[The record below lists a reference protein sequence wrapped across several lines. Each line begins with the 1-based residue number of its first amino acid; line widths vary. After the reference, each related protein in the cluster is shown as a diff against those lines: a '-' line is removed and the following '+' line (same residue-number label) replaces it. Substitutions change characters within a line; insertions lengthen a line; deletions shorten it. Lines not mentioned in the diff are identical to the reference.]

1 MELEFTVD
9 VSAADFFAANAKHFR
24 MGWAAQKLTF
34 AYLSSAFLLTVV
46 AMAAVG
52 PSDAGFLDDLR
63 AQLPLGAGIAAVLL
77 VTRYAVCW
85 LQLPGTSNQL
95 HAQTGTM
102 EMPTTYHLTPDR
114 FKASYAEG
122 TSDHPWCRFIDYLE
136 TDTVL
141 MLRRT
146 PGFMFLFPKRCLTA
160 EQLDQFRALLTAV
173 GVKRS

>member
-9 VSAADFFAANAKHFR
+9 VSAADSFAANAKLFR
-24 MGWAAQKLTF
+24 MGWAPQKVAF
-34 AYLSSAFLLTVV
+34 AFLSSAFLLTVV

-52 PSDAGFLDDLR
+52 PSDAGFLEDMR
-63 AQLPLGAGIAAVLL
+63 ARLPLGAGIAAVVLAA
-77 VTRYAVCW
+77 RYAVCW

-102 EMPTTYHLTPDR
+102 ELPTTYHLTPER

-122 TSDHPWCRFIDYLE
+122 TSDHPWSRFIDYLE
-136 TDTVL
+136 TDTML

-146 PGFMFLFPKRCLTA
+146 PGFMFLFPKRCLAA

-173 GVKRS
+173 GVKCS